1 CALRRIFGERLALGA
16 TVAAACSY
24 WVYANAFTVMSEPPA
39 VAAMWAGVWVLST
52 TRAGD
57 PGGRRW
63 AKVLGAGTLFLAA
76 AASRDAVIALLPGFL
91 LLIPGTTGLVRPA
104 IVAGIAILTLGLAV
118 AGVLVPYS
126 IAGRQTDRTLGI
138 VLLCLIPVALG
149 VVGLLAY
156 VLWTR
161 RRAIA
166 RSIGRLNLGVVRREA
181 VGQLV
186 LVAAL
191 MACWVGLYRYPPS
204 FLARTIVTRQL
215 TTTAPA
221 GTNPATL
228 PTADPAAAMAA
239 ISTGEGDDD
248 TATGE
253 GRYKAKWLYGV
264 KRDWHLVTDPPLL
277 AGRWITEGLAMPSVA
292 VFESTMQAVAS
303 VGKAVGFVAFA
314 LSAVGLVVL
323 LLRGHWWLM
332 GPALYFA
339 AIWLQWGTRIKP
351 RYMVPV
357 APVLFVLLFAGVAA
371 LLAGR
376 RARVANDPA
385 ATPGGRNWLIALAGL
400 VIAANA
406 YPWWVEFRVRHRLY
420 DPAGG
425 IAATAGQP
433 RDFYD
438 VARHGAFARLVDI
451 AAYLQKNASPQE
463 DVWMN
468 DGAHRRIA
476 YFLSG
481 RPIQVREIP
490 IRDWAEWIGNVSE
503 ADKGSKRQKAIRDF
517 RRQVPANHRYI
528 IVYADRPAG
537 KEVGWPGWHLPLA
550 PDAAPVV
557 WWKLY
562 ARETP
567 GSNKWVEVNVP
578 RADRTFVRAVPGA
591 GI

>member
-1 CALRRIFGERLALGA
+1 
-16 TVAAACSY
+16 
-24 WVYANAFTVMSEPPA
+24 AFTVMSEPPA
-39 VAAMWAGVWVLST
+39 VAAMWAGVWILST
-52 TRAGD
+52 TRAGED
-57 PGGRRW
+57 ATRRRVKI
-63 AKVLGAGTLFLAA
+63 AAAAVLFLAA
-76 AASRDAVIALLPGFL
+76 AATRDAVIVLIPGFL
-91 LLIPGTTGLVRPA
+91 LLLPGAIRPGFVFAIGGVIVGLITVGAMLPYKAMHGKLGNGAYAYAVLIPLAV
-104 IVAGIAILTLGLAV
+104 GLAV
-118 AGVLVPYS
+118 LLWKRRDLVTRAFDKLRLPES
-126 IAGRQTDRTLGI
+126 RTETYGQ
-138 VLLCLIPVALG
+138 VAL
-149 VVGLLAY
+149 VV
-156 VLWTR
+156 VLMGAW
-161 RRAIA
+161 
-166 RSIGRLNLGVVRREA
+166 L
-181 VGQLV
+181 
-186 LVAAL
+186 
-191 MACWVGLYRYPPS
+191 GLYRYPPS
-204 FLARTIVTRQL
+204 FLARSVVTRQL
-215 TTTAPA
+215 AATMPA
-221 GTNPATL
+221 GTNPSTL
-228 PTADPAAAMAA
+228 PTADQTAAMAA